1 MHKQQTLGKILSSC
15 LSAKYL
21 TDKKDKLTDMGKL
34 GKMLS
39 CFPESVKSFS
49 TGRFEF
55 LKQWLLRKNCHC
67 LGNLGIR
74 LHRLSAE
81 KEIGRNIKG
90 HESSTTTISHLITSG
105 PLASQGGLEQAR
117 ERHRLVLE
125 RINSSHAALD
135 EAQWSGSLECSQL
148 GGLFP
153 APALTSSL
161 TLSLSNYALSTC
173 LVFLGKT
180 TQNKI
185 NIMELK
191 TLRLFR
197 TYCPQ
202 FERKGYQ
209 GK

>member
-1 MHKQQTLGKILSSC
+1 
-15 LSAKYL
+15 
-21 TDKKDKLTDMGKL
+21 MGKL

-67 LGNLGIR
+67 LGNFGIR

-125 RINSSHAALD
+125 RIDSSHVALD

-173 LVFLGKT
+173 LVFLGET
-180 TQNKI
+180 TQNKRDCLEHI
-185 NIMELK
+185 ALNWKGKGTKENETKVCRALSVNNRGTLK
-191 TLRLFR
+191 CLYTLDI
-197 TYCPQ
+197 
-202 FERKGYQ
+202 
-209 GK
+209 